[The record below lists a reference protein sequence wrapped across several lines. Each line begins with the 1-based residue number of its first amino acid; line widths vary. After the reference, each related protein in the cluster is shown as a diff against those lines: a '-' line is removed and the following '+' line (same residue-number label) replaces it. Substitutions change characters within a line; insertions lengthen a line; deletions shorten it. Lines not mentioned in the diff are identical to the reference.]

1 MARIREVFEVLG
13 GIALGAGTMYFLDPQ
28 RGRRRRAMV
37 RDKTNH
43 AVNMVGRE
51 IGKASRDLRNR
62 TRGLVAEARS
72 TIRPEQPQGDDTLQ
86 ERVRSVIG
94 HVASRPRDVQVTVRN
109 GVVTLKGALSAKE
122 CARLSRKV
130 EKIPGVQE
138 LRDKLSATDAENGA
152 NSNGKVSALVGGNKW
167 ARPTGIALAST
178 AAGMLATYG
187 ARRAMSK

>member
-1 MARIREVFEVLG
+1 MARVREVFEVLG

-43 AVNMVGRE
+43 AVNAVGRE

-72 TIRPEQPQGDDTLQ
+72 TMRPDQPQGDDTLQ

-94 HVASRPRDVQVTVRN
+94 HVASRPRDVQVNVRN
-109 GVVTLKGALSAKE
+109 GVVTLKGELPAKE

-138 LRDKLSATDAENGA
+138 LRDKLSAENGA
-152 NSNGKVSALVGGNKW
+152 DSNGRLSALGAGNKW
-167 ARPTGIALAST
+167 VRPTGIALAST